1 MNLLSIALAII
12 TIVGM
17 TAGQLLFKLASQQ
30 GTAAQIITSLSF
42 WIAACLYG
50 VVTIAWVLLL
60 REVGLARAY
69 PLMAATYVLVPL
81 AAFVILGE
89 RVGPLY
95 MIGIAMIVGGII
107 ITRFE

>member
-1 MNLLSIALAII
+1 MNAISVALALV

-30 GTAAQIITSLSF
+30 GSAIEIITSSSF

-60 REVGLARAY
+60 REIGLGRAY
-69 PLMAATYVLVPL
+69 PIMAATYVLVPL
-81 AAFVILGE
+81 AAYIFLGE
-89 RVGPLY
+89 RVGPMY
-95 MIGIAMIVGGII
+95 VIGI
-107 ITRFE
+107 

>member
-1 MNLLSIALAII
+1 MSATSVALAIF

-30 GTAAQIITSLSF
+30 GTAIQIITSLSF

-60 REVGLARAY
+60 RELGLARAY
-69 PLMAATYVLVPL
+69 PIMAATYVLVPL
-81 AAFVILGE
+81 TAFVVFGE
-89 RVGPLY
+89 RVGPWY
-95 MIGIAMIVGGII
+95 VIGIAMIAAGIVL
-107 ITRFE
+107 TRFE